1 MTPPLPHPRH
11 LYEPFLKE
19 PISSVKGIIISMKD
33 IKISIV
39 SCLQTISLST
49 LGSMYPGHD
58 LPKHFLCKK
67 PYAGAPCIQKET
79 NSKNHSF
86 LRVKDSKEI
95 IYPLSSGHY
104 FLIPLIRAYNLCLFL

>member
-58 LPKHFLCKK
+58 LPKKALCGGALHSERDKQQK
-67 PYAGAPCIQKET
+67 PFFSSSQRQQG
-79 NSKNHSF
+79 NN
-86 LRVKDSKEI
+86 
-95 IYPLSSGHY
+95 LSSQQW
-104 FLIPLIRAYNLCLFL
+104 ALFPHSTDQSL